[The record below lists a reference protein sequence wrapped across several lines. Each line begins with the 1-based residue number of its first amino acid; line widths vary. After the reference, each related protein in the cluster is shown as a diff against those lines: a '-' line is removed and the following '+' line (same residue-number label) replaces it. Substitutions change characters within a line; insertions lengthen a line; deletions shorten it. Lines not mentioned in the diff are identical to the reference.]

1 MNGHRPFYSP
11 GSRADGTAGKVAGT
25 WGQSKKS
32 RENLPCPGPVNSPV
46 LVASA
51 LSAGA
56 AWLLTTDKGLL
67 AKMRGDTRIQVADPV
82 DFVRATRGASD
93 EN

>member
-1 MNGHRPFYSP
+1 MDVELLLEVESTAEELA
-11 GSRADGTAGKVAGT
+11 RAGIKPMDA
-25 WGQSKKS
+25 
-32 RENLPCPGPVNSPV
+32 LH
-46 LVASA
+46 VASA

-67 AKMRGDTRIQVADPV
+67 SKMRGDTRIQVADPV